1 MLLRNKRPLIG
12 ITFSIV
18 SVFLGLAS
26 GLLIKKVSIEANL
39 ITTLFYRFVFSV
51 HLLLLFAVYARGW
64 SAFKISQKKTMAFRT
79 IFGFSGMVLWM
90 LAIRNLPLGQ
100 ATALF
105 QSSVIFVTLLSPF
118 LLNENVGFFRWSSV
132 ILGLVGIIIL
142 TDPFSEKVS
151 FNVIYG
157 ILAAVAGAFLSI
169 TLRRLG
175 KGDHSISVALVY
187 NALAALVMLCVVFIS
202 PSSYHIEG
210 NEVWMDLILLGIVT
224 SVSQFFFTGA
234 YHYVDAVVV
243 SSMRYIQVPLAGFF
257 GYLLFSEIMTLSEIL
272 GALIVIS
279 SCLIIGW
286 RELINQK
293 DYAT

>member
-1 MLLRNKRPLIG
+1 
-12 ITFSIV
+12 
-18 SVFLGLAS
+18 
-26 GLLIKKVSIEANL
+26 
-39 ITTLFYRFVFSV
+39 
-51 HLLLLFAVYARGW
+51 
-64 SAFKISQKKTMAFRT
+64 
-79 IFGFSGMVLWM
+79 
-90 LAIRNLPLGQ
+90 
-100 ATALF
+100 
-105 QSSVIFVTLLSPF
+105 
-118 LLNENVGFFRWSSV
+118 
-132 ILGLVGIIIL
+132 
-142 TDPFSEKVS
+142 
-151 FNVIYG
+151 
-157 ILAAVAGAFLSI
+157 
-169 TLRRLG
+169 
-175 KGDHSISVALVY
+175 
-187 NALAALVMLCVVFIS
+187 MLCVVFIS

-293 DYAT
+293 D